1 MFIKIF
7 LISII
12 VFIIAKQIMD
22 SNNELPKQPIKND
35 EPIQI
40 QTQVQEKPVFNE
52 PTRIIKEKNNSDN
65 IYTKEV
71 NTQLNEIDAQKPWSR
86 ILYNENNEYPYYFYI
101 KLKIPS
107 LNDYE
112 KWKEI
117 IPNIDFNPN
126 TREIVIPSKD
136 EASALAVANLMAM
149 NFSGN
154 ITMKEILSKDLI
166 RVSITKAQGHDIVK
180 EKLREQINDTLNGKV
195 MVEPP
200 QEKKQTTIKN
210 DNKPF
215 TLKSEN
221 FRDTFEHFNDNVG
234 AFDNNGGYSFI

>member
-12 VFIIAKQIMD
+12 VFIIAKQLMD
-22 SNNELPKQPIKND
+22 SNKELPKQPITND

-40 QTQVQEKPVFNE
+40 QTQEKPIFNE
-52 PTRIIKEKNNSDN
+52 ATRIIKEKNNTDN

-71 NTQLNEIDAQKPWSR
+71 DSQLNEVQAQKPWSR
-86 ILYNENNEYPYYFYI
+86 VLYNENNEYSYYFYI

-149 NFSGN
+149 NFSGS
-154 ITMKEILSKDLI
+154 ISMKEILSKDLI

-195 MVEPP
+195 MVEP
-200 QEKKQTTIKN
+200 QQIKKQQSTIMK
-210 DNKPF
+210 DNKSF

-221 FRDTFEHFNDNVG
+221 FRDTFEHFDDNVG

>member
-22 SNNELPKQPIKND
+22 CNNELPKQPITND

-40 QTQVQEKPVFNE
+40 QTPEKPIFNE

-65 IYTKEV
+65 IFTKEV
-71 NTQLNEIDAQKPWSR
+71 ETQKPWSR
-86 ILYNENNEYPYYFYI
+86 VLYNENNEYSYYFYI

-154 ITMKEILSKDLI
+154 ISMKEILSKDLI

-200 QEKKQTTIKN
+200 QEKKQSTVKN

-221 FRDTFEHFNDNVG
+221 FRDTFEHFNDNIG

>member
-12 VFIIAKQIMD
+12 IFIIAKQLID
-22 SNNELPKQPIKND
+22 SNKELPKQPITND

-40 QTQVQEKPVFNE
+40 QTQDKPIFNE

-71 NTQLNEIDAQKPWSR
+71 DTQLNEVQAQKPWSR
-86 ILYNENNEYPYYFYI
+86 VLYNENNEYPYYFYI

-136 EASALAVANLMAM
+136 EASALAVANLMCM
-149 NFSGN
+149 NFSGS

-180 EKLREQINDTLNGKV
+180 EKLREQINDTLNGKIT
-195 MVEPP
+195 VEP
-200 QEKKQTTIKN
+200 QQVKKQQSTTKN
-210 DNKPF
+210 DNKSF

-221 FRDTFEHFNDNVG
+221 FRDTFEHFDDNIG

>member
-12 VFIIAKQIMD
+12 IFIIAKQLID
-22 SNNELPKQPIKND
+22 SNKELPKQPITND

-40 QTQVQEKPVFNE
+40 QTQDKPIFNE

-71 NTQLNEIDAQKPWSR
+71 DTQLNEVQAQMPWSR
-86 ILYNENNEYPYYFYI
+86 VLYNENNEYPYYFYI

-136 EASALAVANLMAM
+136 EASALAVANLMCM
-149 NFSGN
+149 NFSGS

-180 EKLREQINDTLNGKV
+180 EKLREQINDTLNGKIT
-195 MVEPP
+195 VEP
-200 QEKKQTTIKN
+200 QQIKKQRSTMKN
-210 DNKPF
+210 DNKSF

-221 FRDTFEHFNDNVG
+221 FRDTFEHFDDNIG

>member
-12 VFIIAKQIMD
+12 IFIIAKQLID
-22 SNNELPKQPIKND
+22 SNKELPKQPITND

-40 QTQVQEKPVFNE
+40 QTQDKPIFNE

-71 NTQLNEIDAQKPWSR
+71 DTQLNEVQAQMPWSR
-86 ILYNENNEYPYYFYI
+86 VLYNENNEYPYYFYI

-136 EASALAVANLMAM
+136 EASALAVANLMCM
-149 NFSGN
+149 NFSGS

-166 RVSITKAQGHDIVK
+166 RVSITKAQSHDIVK
-180 EKLREQINDTLNGKV
+180 EKLREQINDTLNGKIT
-195 MVEPP
+195 VEP
-200 QEKKQTTIKN
+200 QQVKKQQSTMKN
-210 DNKPF
+210 DNKSF

-221 FRDTFEHFNDNVG
+221 FRDTFEHFDDNIG

>member
-12 VFIIAKQIMD
+12 IFIIAKQLID
-22 SNNELPKQPIKND
+22 SNKELPKQPITND

-40 QTQVQEKPVFNE
+40 QTQDKPIFNE

-71 NTQLNEIDAQKPWSR
+71 DTQLNEVQAQKPWSR
-86 ILYNENNEYPYYFYI
+86 VLYNENNEYPYYFYI

-136 EASALAVANLMAM
+136 EASALAVANLMCM
-149 NFSGN
+149 NFSGS

-180 EKLREQINDTLNGKV
+180 EKLREQINDTLNGKIT
-195 MVEPP
+195 VEP
-200 QEKKQTTIKN
+200 QQVKKQRSTMKN
-210 DNKPF
+210 DNKSF

-221 FRDTFEHFNDNVG
+221 FRDTFEHFDDNIG

>member
-12 VFIIAKQIMD
+12 IFIIAKQLID
-22 SNNELPKQPIKND
+22 SNKELPKQPITND

-40 QTQVQEKPVFNE
+40 QTQDKPIFNE

-71 NTQLNEIDAQKPWSR
+71 DTQLNEVQAQKPWSR
-86 ILYNENNEYPYYFYI
+86 VLYNENNEYPYYFYI

-136 EASALAVANLMAM
+136 EASALAVANLMCM
-149 NFSGN
+149 NFSGS

-180 EKLREQINDTLNGKV
+180 EKIREQINDTMNGKIT
-195 MVEPP
+195 VEP
-200 QEKKQTTIKN
+200 QQVKKQQSTIKN
-210 DNKPF
+210 DNKSF

-221 FRDTFEHFNDNVG
+221 FRDTFEHFDDNIG

>member
-22 SNNELPKQPIKND
+22 CNNELPKQPITND

-40 QTQVQEKPVFNE
+40 QTPEKPIFNE

-65 IYTKEV
+65 IFTKEV
-71 NTQLNEIDAQKPWSR
+71 ETQKPWSR
-86 ILYNENNEYPYYFYI
+86 VLYNENNEYSYYFYI

-154 ITMKEILSKDLI
+154 KSMKEILSKDLI

-200 QEKKQTTIKN
+200 QEKKQSTVKN

-221 FRDTFEHFNDNVG
+221 FRDTFEHFNDNIG

>member
-12 VFIIAKQIMD
+12 IFIIAKQLID
-22 SNNELPKQPIKND
+22 SNKELPKQPITND

-40 QTQVQEKPVFNE
+40 QTQDKPIFNE

-71 NTQLNEIDAQKPWSR
+71 DTQLNEVQAQKPWSR
-86 ILYNENNEYPYYFYI
+86 VLYNENNEYPYYFYI

-136 EASALAVANLMAM
+136 EASALAVANLMCM
-149 NFSGN
+149 NFSGS

-180 EKLREQINDTLNGKV
+180 EKLREQINDTLNGKIT
-195 MVEPP
+195 VEP
-200 QEKKQTTIKN
+200 QQVKKQQSTMKN
-210 DNKPF
+210 DNKSF

-221 FRDTFEHFNDNVG
+221 FRDTFEHFDDNIG

>member
-12 VFIIAKQIMD
+12 IFIIAKQLID
-22 SNNELPKQPIKND
+22 SNKELPKQPITND

-40 QTQVQEKPVFNE
+40 QTQDKPIFNE

-71 NTQLNEIDAQKPWSR
+71 DTQLNEVQAQKPWSR
-86 ILYNENNEYPYYFYI
+86 VLYNENNEYPYYFYI

-136 EASALAVANLMAM
+136 EASALAVANLMCM
-149 NFSGN
+149 NFSGS

-180 EKLREQINDTLNGKV
+180 EKLREQINDTLNGKIT
-195 MVEPP
+195 VEP
-200 QEKKQTTIKN
+200 QQIKKQRSTMKN
-210 DNKPF
+210 DNKSF

-221 FRDTFEHFNDNVG
+221 FRDTFEHFDDNIG

>member
-12 VFIIAKQIMD
+12 IFIIAKQLID
-22 SNNELPKQPIKND
+22 SNKELPKQPITND

-40 QTQVQEKPVFNE
+40 QTQDKPIFNE

-71 NTQLNEIDAQKPWSR
+71 DTQLNEVQAQKPWSR
-86 ILYNENNEYPYYFYI
+86 VLYNENNEYPYYFYI

-136 EASALAVANLMAM
+136 EASALAVANLMCM
-149 NFSGN
+149 NFSGS

-180 EKLREQINDTLNGKV
+180 EKIREQINDTMNGKIT
-195 MVEPP
+195 VEP
-200 QEKKQTTIKN
+200 QQVKKQQSTMKN
-210 DNKPF
+210 DNKSF

-221 FRDTFEHFNDNVG
+221 FRDTFEHFDDNIG